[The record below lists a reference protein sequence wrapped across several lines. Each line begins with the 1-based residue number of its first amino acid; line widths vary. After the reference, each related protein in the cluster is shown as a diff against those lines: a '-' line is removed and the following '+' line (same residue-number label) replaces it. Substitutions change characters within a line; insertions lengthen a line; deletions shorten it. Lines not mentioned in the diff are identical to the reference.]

1 MNSFDLVIG
10 YEDIKRE
17 LLRVSDVL
25 RNPEKYEKLVDSGT
39 PHGILLYG
47 DHGVGKS
54 LMAECFIRESGL
66 SMIGVNMVEP
76 GCEVINEIRVA
87 FAVAAKETKGKAIV
101 FLDNLDDDA
110 DANRYAALKACMDGY
125 NGEEVFVLATAKD
138 KDNIPEYLLR
148 AGRFDKVIEIEK
160 PCYEDA
166 VKILKH
172 YLSQR
177 NCAADV
183 DVEEI
188 AGILRGDTCAE
199 LELVVNESGINVGYS
214 NRNAITQQDLIR
226 ACLRRA
232 FDSPEMADAGEERE
246 LLESAVHEAG
256 HVVAGEI
263 LRPGSVMIT
272 SVSAH
277 TGGFDGVT
285 CVNDDK
291 HGGRHMKLNES
302 RVIRN
307 LAGKAASKI
316 VLGIVDT
323 GCADDLANAFIRV
336 ERMVDNLCVFG
347 FDAYEGKNSSEA
359 LRARKDQLVA
369 SKMTEYYKAAKR
381 ILTEN
386 RAFLDKV
393 TEELKERKTLTR
405 KDIKRIRA
413 EAGVRT

>member
-1 MNSFDLVIG
+1 MNGFDLVIG

-25 RNPEKYEKLVDSGT
+25 RNPEKYDKLVDVGT

-66 SMIGVNMVEP
+66 PMTGVNMVEP

-166 VKILKH
+166 VRILKH

-199 LELVVNESGINVGYS
+199 LELVVNEAGIHAVNS
-214 NRNAITQQDLIR
+214 NRVAITQQDLIR
-226 ACLRRA
+226 ACLCLA
-232 FDSPEMADAGEERE
+232 FASPETTDASEERE
-246 LLESAVHEAG
+246 LLEAAVHEAG

-263 LRPGSVMIT
+263 LVPGSVMIT

-291 HGGRHMKLNES
+291 NGGSNMKLMEA
-302 RVIRN
+302 RVIRS
-307 LAGKAASKI
+307 LAGKAASEI

-323 GCADDLANAFIRV
+323 GCADDLANAFTRV
-336 ERMVDNLCVFG
+336 ERMVDNLCACG
-347 FDAYEGKNSSEA
+347 FDAYEGKNSSET

-369 SKMTEYYKAAKR
+369 SKMTEYYKEAKR
-381 ILTEN
+381 ILAEN

-393 TEELKERKTLTR
+393 TEELMERKTLTR
-405 KDIKRIRA
+405 KDIQRIRA
-413 EAGVRT
+413 EIKG